1 MNLQSTIKEISNRL
15 GPPKP
20 RAAHGQWLP
29 YAWLVRGLVEK
40 GYGITESV
48 RQVLENSGVKHSK
61 TAFGSLRAAFYK
73 VRDEEWPAELSNEAA
88 KQVDAEQG
96 FE

>member
-1 MNLQSTIKEISNRL
+1 MNLQSTIKELSEKL

-48 RQVLENSGVKHSK
+48 RNVLENSGVKHSK

-73 VRDEEWPAELSNEAA
+73 VRDEEYPASFSNEAV
-88 KQVDAEQG
+88 KETTEEV